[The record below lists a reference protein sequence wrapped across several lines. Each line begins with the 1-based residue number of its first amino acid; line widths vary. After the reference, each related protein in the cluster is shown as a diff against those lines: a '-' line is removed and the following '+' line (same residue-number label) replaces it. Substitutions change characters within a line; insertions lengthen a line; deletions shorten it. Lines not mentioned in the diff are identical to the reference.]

1 VAISKTGVITGESAG
16 SSAITASLNG
26 ITSSTQV
33 SVMAAVVTVK
43 SISIAPAT
51 ISISTGATQQFKVNA
66 IYSDGTTGALASGV
80 TWTSSNTAAATID
93 ANGIA
98 TALAVGTST
107 INAVAKGV
115 SASAGLT
122 VTVAPKTLTTV
133 SVTPQAAT
141 VTAGATQQF
150 AATAIYSD
158 GSKTD
163 VTLSGSWS
171 SSNVAVATINSA
183 GVAKSI
189 SAGTA
194 AITAST
200 GGKSGTSS
208 LTVAAPV
215 LTEITVKPANPS
227 FTVGSSEQFTA
238 TAQYNNGTTADVT
251 SKVTWAS
258 SNSAVATISAS
269 GLATGQSAGG
279 ATISASMNGATFT
292 TQATVTVAPRPIGTV
307 DITTWHV
314 DANRSGLNSKEQV
327 LTPSNVSTTSFGK
340 LFSYEVD
347 GYVYGSPLIKSN
359 VMINGTAHDVLYV
372 ATEKDSVYAFDA
384 DNYGTGTPL
393 WQISLLKAG
402 ESPLIN
408 GPIKPYEGVTST
420 PVIDPSTGTLYVVSA
435 LTSSAG
441 SSFRLSA
448 LDITTGA
455 QKFGGPVT
463 IQASVA
469 ATNSASVNG
478 VQTLN
483 TSCIQRTALLLANG
497 NIYIGFGGCHSGWLL
512 AYSASTLKQVGV
524 FNSSTKLNG
533 EGTYASAGGVW
544 MGGAGPVADSIGN
557 VYVSTGNGPWDGQT
571 AFADSILKFGPTP
584 QAGPNGTMQ
593 PIDYF
598 TPYVYQFMNCYDS
611 DLAAGGLLM
620 IPGTTKIIS
629 GGKTGTMYLVDGAN
643 LGHESNN
650 DTGAIQEVVWGDGL
664 SGGSVY
670 QQSCQDSAGINY
682 ANIAAYEIFG
692 TSAYFNGNIY
702 LGVTPT
708 LSGAPAGVRQFIYSG
723 KLTPAGDSANY
734 QLQGTR
740 GTSPFISSNGS
751 NNGIVWM
758 IDQGYPLQ
766 SAGSAP
772 TSATLRAYDAA
783 NYPKELY
790 DSNMNSGDQ
799 PGYGIKFSSPVV
811 ANGRVYMTSG
821 HDLTTVPNPQGEID
835 VYGLK

>member
-1 VAISKTGVITGESAG
+1 V
-16 SSAITASLNG
+16 
-26 ITSSTQV
+26 
-33 SVMAAVVTVK
+33 
-43 SISIAPAT
+43 PAT
-51 ISISTGATQQFKVNA
+51 ISIAAGSTQQFKVNA
-66 IYSDGTTGALASGV
+66 NYSDGTTGALASGV
-80 TWTSSNTAAATID
+80 TWTSTNTAAATID

-98 TALAVGTST
+98 KAVAAGTST

-115 SASAGLT
+115 GASAGLT
-122 VTVAPKTLTTV
+122 VTAAPKTLTTV
-133 SVTPQAAT
+133 SVTPAAAT
-141 VTAGATQQF
+141 ITAGTTQQLK
-150 AATAIYSD
+150 ATATYSD

-163 VTLSGSWS
+163 VTLSASWA
-171 SSNVAVATINSA
+171 SSNFATATINSA
-183 GVAKSI
+183 GIAKGI
-189 SAGTA
+189 SPGTA

-200 GGKSGTSS
+200 GGQSGTAS
-208 LTVAAPV
+208 LTVAAPA
-215 LTEITVKPANPS
+215 LTAITIAPANPS

-238 TAQYNNGTTADVT
+238 TARYNNGTTADVT
-251 SKVTWAS
+251 SKVAWAS
-258 SNSAVATISAS
+258 SNTAVTTISAS
-269 GLATGQSAGG
+269 GLATGKSAGS

-292 TQATVTVAPRPIGTV
+292 TQATVAAAPTPIGAV

-327 LTPSNVSTTSFGK
+327 LTPSNVSTTGFGK
-340 LFSYEVD
+340 LFSYLVD

-359 VMINGTAHDVLYV
+359 VMINGTARDVLYV

-384 DNYGTGTPL
+384 DNYGTGNPL
-393 WQISLLKAG
+393 WKISLLKTG
-402 ESPLIN
+402 ESPLSS
-408 GPIKPYEGVTST
+408 GPIKPYQGVTST

-483 TSCIQRTALLLANG
+483 TSCIQRAALLLANG
-497 NIYIGFGGCHSGWLL
+497 NIYMGLGACHSGWLL
-512 AYSASTLKQVGV
+512 AYSASTLKQIGV

-544 MGGAGPVADSIGN
+544 MGGGGPVAESSGN
-557 VYVSTGNGPWDGQT
+557 IYVSTGNGPWDGQT

-611 DLAAGGLLM
+611 DLAGGGLLM
-620 IPGTTKIIS
+620 IPGTTRIIA

-650 DTGAIQEVVWGDGL
+650 DTGAIQEVLWGDGL
-664 SGGSVY
+664 NGGSPY
-670 QQSCQDSAGINY
+670 QQSCQDTAGINY
-682 ANIAAYEIFG
+682 ANIASYEIFG

-723 KLTPAGDSANY
+723 KLTPAGDTANY

-751 NNGIVWM
+751 KDGIVWM

-766 SAGSAP
+766 NSAGSAP
-772 TSATLRAYDAA
+772 TSATLRAYDAQD
-783 NYPKELY
+783 YPEEIY
-790 DSNMNSGDQ
+790 DSNLRSGDQ

-811 ANGRVYMTSG
+811 ANGRVYIATG